1 MIPQSFIQ
9 ELLARVDIVDVVG
22 QHVKLRKAGAN
33 LLGLCP
39 FHGEKSPSFTVSP
52 TKQFYHCFGCG
63 AHGSAVGFLMEHAG
77 LSYVDAIG
85 ELARSAGLVVPQ
97 EPGRGGDAPRA
108 APDLLELLQAATD
121 FYRLRLKDSP
131 RAIDYLKGRG
141 LSGRTAARFAIGY
154 APDGW
159 RGLQAAVPDYDAPGL
174 VAAGLVIEAAADEA
188 EPPAASAAPRRRYD
202 RFRDRIMFP
211 IRNPR
216 GQVIGFGGRVL
227 GAGEPKYLNSP
238 ETPLFTKGRELYGL
252 FEAREAMR
260 AANCAIVVEGYM
272 DVVMLAQHGVG
283 NAVAT
288 LGTATTGEHVR
299 KLLRSVDRVVFSF
312 DGDAAGRKAAWRA
325 LEACLPHAQDSK
337 RLEFLFLPPEH
348 DPDSFVREHGEAGFQ
363 ASLAKAIPLS
373 ELLVRELSA
382 QVDLEES
389 EGRARLLALARPL
402 VQQLPREA
410 LRLQLVHRLAG
421 LARISAPEFEGF
433 LAAGPSAGRGP
444 GGGAAWPDGSA
455 ERSRGPGQ
463 GVPGASRRSGGAGGA
478 GGASGPSGPSG
489 ASPRWRARAAPP
501 DLESRVHLLAAL
513 HPALAAT
520 VADHELL
527 PEGLARW
534 LDALAELPPGS
545 AFASVCETLRGGHGE
560 LIDRLQAEALAD
572 RTGLSDMSPEE
583 ARAEFDGAL
592 AQLRD
597 RRVRAELS
605 ALVAQGLDSP
615 QARERYQALIAL
627 RSRL

>member
-85 ELARSAGLVVPQ
+85 DLARSAGLVVPQ

-108 APDLLELLQAATD
+108 APDLLALLQAATD

-131 RAIDYLKGRG
+131 RAIEYLKGRG

-154 APDGW
+154 APEGW

-188 EPPAASAAPRRRYD
+188 EPPSAPAAPRRRYD

-363 ASLAKAIPLS
+363 ASLAGAIPLS
-373 ELLVRELSA
+373 ELMVRELSG

-433 LAAGPSAGRGP
+433 LAAGQPAGRGS
-444 GGGAAWPDGSA
+444 GGRAPWPEGAA
-455 ERSRGPGQ
+455 ERSRGPGPGGSGGQ
-463 GVPGASRRSGGAGGA
+463 GRSGSSGG
-478 GGASGPSGPSG
+478 SGG

-501 DLESRVHLLAAL
+501 DLEARVHLLAAL

-545 AFASVCETLRGGHGE
+545 AFASVCETLRGSHGE

-605 ALVAQGLDSP
+605 ALVEQGLDSP

-627 RSRL
+627 RSRF